1 MKRRW
6 IVGVLILFLIGNFSF
21 GAEAAEPETKATWLW
36 NPWMINN
43 DETGTLDFLV
53 SKDVNKVYLQIDP
66 DVPRSVYQSFNA
78 KATEKGIDILALDGA
93 PDWVAPKGD
102 AKQSKLMEW
111 LADYQQNSTNDQQFK
126 GIHLDV
132 EPYLYSGW
140 KTNQAKTVTSF
151 QSLLVKAKN
160 SADALGLPLE
170 ADLPFWFDE
179 ISYKN
184 AYGKGALAEWVIAKT
199 DGVTLMAY
207 RDTAPMIIEIVKNE
221 VAFAKKHGKPIIVG
235 VETGYTDEGNQ
246 VSFYEEGEAYMSRQL
261 TLVQNHYSGIAS
273 FGGIAVHHVDS
284 WKQLKP

>member
-1 MKRRW
+1 MKRKW
-6 IVGVLILFLIGNFSF
+6 MVGVLILFLIGNFAF
-21 GAEAAEPETKATWLW
+21 GAEAAEPQTKATWLW

-43 DETGTLDFLV
+43 DEAGTLDFLV

-66 DVPRSVYQSFNA
+66 DIPSSVYQSFNA
-78 KATEKGIDILALDGA
+78 KAAEKGIDILALDGA
-93 PDWVAPKGD
+93 PDWVAPKGE
-102 AKQSKLMEW
+102 AKQTKLMAW
-111 LADYQQNSTNDQQFK
+111 LADYQKNSTNPQQFK

-140 KTNQAKTVTSF
+140 KMNQAKTITSF

-160 SADALGLPLE
+160 SAAALGLPLE

-184 AYGKGALAEWVIAKT
+184 THGKGVLAEWVIAKT

-221 VAFAKKHGKPIIVG
+221 VAYAKKHGKLIIIG
-235 VETGYTDEGNQ
+235 VETGYTDEGNR
-246 VSFYEEGEAYMSRQL
+246 VSFYEEGEAYMNGQL
-261 TLVQNHYSGIAS
+261 TLVQIHYSGAGG